1 MDYLKIRELYH
12 GQMKGRKHD
21 GNWQF
26 QYKDT
31 KLYTPAGQLRYRG
44 HLNGMSSNATVPNYE
59 KQPINF
65 EDLLGSLNDSVS
77 SGSSSSS
84 STASASSKST
94 KTSSGSSS
102 SSSTA
107 STPPKSTSTGSTS
120 DPRVDKIK
128 EWKVQDEYSKL
139 RKLHEPTL
147 EEQVTNGLN
156 DVKDYSKQLVDQ
168 LPKDEGRKI
177 YGSYPNMTIEE
188 LNDKINRLSK
198 ERTYSDLIGDTKFIK
213 SGKTKAREIIQ
224 TVGSIAGI
232 AAMVAPFV
240 VPLIKKK
247 VEGGK

>member
-26 QYKDT
+26 QYKET
-31 KLYTPAGQLRYRG
+31 KLYNPAGQLRYRG
-44 HLNGMSSNATVPNYE
+44 HLNGMGKNATPHAVTKSEMDDFMAKFIKPIADTPVPE
-59 KQPINF
+59 TGK
-65 EDLLGSLNDSVS
+65 SK
-77 SGSSSSS
+77 SS
-84 STASASSKST
+84 STE
-94 KTSSGSSS
+94 
-102 SSSTA
+102 
-107 STPPKSTSTGSTS
+107 STPPKSTSTRPVS
-120 DPRVDKIK
+120 DPRVDRIK
-128 EWKVQDEYSKL
+128 EWKIQDEYSKL
-139 RKLHEPTL
+139 RKQHEPTL

-247 VEGGK
+247 AEGG